1 MSVCFLYADILL
13 KIQGGKKSMPNST
26 NVVAYCRVSTNKE
39 DQINSLNAQ
48 KTFFDNYAKNN
59 NLNLIKIYAD
69 EGITGTSRKK
79 RDSFN
84 EMMKDSEKNVF
95 STILVK
101 DFSRFARNTVDFL
114 ECIRKLKKRNIDV
127 VFINTGMH
135 SLTTDEFTMTIL
147 ASTAQK
153 ESENMS
159 SRIKFGKKISAEN
172 GRVPNLCYGYIKKNG
187 NSFDLDINPVE
198 AEIVKE
204 IFDMY
209 VNQGYGSHKISK
221 ILNSRGLTSLRNVK
235 WSATAISRILKNK
248 LYAGYVIN
256 GKSEVTDLIERV
268 RTKKDESEWIETARP
283 DLQIVPL
290 EMWEKAQNISK
301 LNNTRLKKNLHKKN
315 SSKHLFST
323 LITCSVCGYSFRQS
337 KRKNKDDTRIIWLCS
352 GRNHHGAKYCNNKT
366 IIPEDELI
374 KNIDSYFLS
383 IISDKQKFI
392 DSIVS
397 KYESRQQKNPM
408 RELSE
413 NLEKLQIKKQK
424 QIMMFEN
431 SIITIDELKERVKN
445 IDNAIANIRLELD
458 STENLKSI
466 EERSRK
472 LYNMLSENF
481 SRYVSVANMTNAEIK
496 TLIKFITADENG
508 NIHIEMNY

>member
-1 MSVCFLYADILL
+1 S
-13 KIQGGKKSMPNST
+13 
-26 NVVAYCRVSTNKE
+26 
-39 DQINSLNAQ
+39 
-48 KTFFDNYAKNN
+48 
-59 NLNLIKIYAD
+59 
-69 EGITGTSRKK
+69 
-79 RDSFN
+79 
-84 EMMKDSEKNVF
+84 
-95 STILVK
+95 
-101 DFSRFARNTVDFL
+101 
-114 ECIRKLKKRNIDV
+114 
-127 VFINTGMH
+127 
-135 SLTTDEFTMTIL
+135 
-147 ASTAQK
+147 
-153 ESENMS
+153 
-159 SRIKFGKKISAEN
+159 
-172 GRVPNLCYGYIKKNG
+172 
-187 NSFDLDINPVE
+187 
-198 AEIVKE
+198 EIVRE

-290 EMWEKAQNISK
+290 EMWEKAQNISR
-301 LNNTRLKKNLHKKN
+301 LNNTKLKKNLHKKN